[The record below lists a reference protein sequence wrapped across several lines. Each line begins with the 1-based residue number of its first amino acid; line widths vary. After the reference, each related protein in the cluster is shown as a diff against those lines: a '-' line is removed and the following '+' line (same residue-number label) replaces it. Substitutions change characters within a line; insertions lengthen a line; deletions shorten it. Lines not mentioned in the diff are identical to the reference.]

1 MLTDNVRSKLSALSR
16 RLEEIDRMLAAPET
30 AADMNLF
37 RDLSRERGE
46 IEPIVGRLH
55 AYERAESDLAAAQ
68 ELAADPEMKA
78 FAAEESAAATHEL
91 ERIEQE
97 LRIALLPK
105 DPNDDRNIFL
115 EIRAGT
121 GGDEAA
127 LFGADLLRMYQR
139 YAERHGFKAE
149 FLSEN
154 MTEMG
159 GVKEVVLSL
168 SGRGAY
174 SRMKFESGVHRVQRV
189 PETESQGRIHTSA
202 ATVAVLPEAEDV
214 EVEINPN
221 DLQIDTYRSGG
232 AGGQHVNKTESAIRI
247 THLPTGLV
255 VQCQDERSQHKNKEK
270 AMRVLKSRLL
280 ELYQNEAA
288 AAEATSRR
296 SQVGSGDRSERIRT
310 YNFPQGRVTDHR
322 IGLTLYKIDA
332 IMNGDLDEVI
342 DALVTADQA
351 ERMKRGEGGE

>member
-1 MLTDNVRSKLSALSR
+1 
-16 RLEEIDRMLAAPET
+16 
-30 AADMNLF
+30 
-37 RDLSRERGE
+37 
-46 IEPIVGRLH
+46 
-55 AYERAESDLAAAQ
+55 
-68 ELAADPEMKA
+68 
-78 FAAEESAAATHEL
+78 
-91 ERIEQE
+91 
-97 LRIALLPK
+97 
-105 DPNDDRNIFL
+105 
-115 EIRAGT
+115 
-121 GGDEAA
+121 
-127 LFGADLLRMYQR
+127 
-139 YAERHGFKAE
+139 
-149 FLSEN
+149 

-310 YNFPQGRVTDHR
+310 YNFPQNRVTDHR
-322 IGLTLYKIDA
+322 IGLTLYKLEAFMD
-332 IMNGDLDEVI
+332 GDMDELI
-342 DALVTADQA
+342 DALILA
-351 ERMKRGEGGE
+351 ERTAQLSGETAGN

>member
-121 GGDEAA
+121 GGDESA
-127 LFGADLLRMYQR
+127 LFAGDLLRMYLR
-139 YAERHGFKAE
+139 YAEGHGWQTEIVSKNE
-149 FLSEN
+149 SEL
-154 MTEMG
+154 G
-159 GVKEVVLSL
+159 GYKEVIVRII
-168 SGRGAY
+168 GRGAY
-174 SRMKFESGVHRVQRV
+174 SKLKFESGGHRVQRV
-189 PETESQGRIHTSA
+189 PATESQGRIHTSA
-202 ATVAVLPEAEDV
+202 LSL
-214 EVEINPN
+214 IH
-221 DLQIDTYRSGG
+221 I
-232 AGGQHVNKTESAIRI
+232 
-247 THLPTGLV
+247 
-255 VQCQDERSQHKNKEK
+255 
-270 AMRVLKSRLL
+270 
-280 ELYQNEAA
+280 
-288 AAEATSRR
+288 
-296 SQVGSGDRSERIRT
+296 
-310 YNFPQGRVTDHR
+310 
-322 IGLTLYKIDA
+322 
-332 IMNGDLDEVI
+332 
-342 DALVTADQA
+342 
-351 ERMKRGEGGE
+351 